1 MAMRITRRRLLE
13 AGGAVMATAALP
25 GTLRQALAQEAT
37 KETAKET
44 EVHGLSTFGELA
56 LPPDFPHFSYV
67 NPRAPK
73 GGSITLQIKRASG
86 NQGFDTFNTLN
97 TFVLQGDGA
106 AGMDACFDSLMAGS
120 GDEPGAL
127 YGLLAKSV
135 AVSTDRLTY
144 RFRLRPEARF
154 HDGSRLT
161 AADVAFTMNLLKTK
175 GHPSYRL
182 LLNELVSVVAEGE
195 EIVVVQFSPKRGRDL
210 HLVVA
215 GLPVFSEKFWSTRN
229 FEASTLEPPLGSGA
243 YKVGR
248 LEQGRFI
255 EFERVAD
262 YWGKDLPVNVGVNN
276 FDRVRWEYFRDRQ
289 VAFEAFKNG
298 VITFQEEFTSRIWA
312 TGYDFPAVKEGKVR
326 KESLPK
332 TDPTGSQGWVFNLR
346 RDKFSDPRIREALG
360 LCFDFEWTNKNIMF
374 GSYARITSYFENSD
388 AKASGKPSPEE
399 LALLEPFRGQVPEVV
414 FGEPFLPPVSDGSGS
429 DRNLLRKADELFR
442 AAGCKRD
449 GNVLK
454 LPDGKP
460 FEIEFLDS
468 QGALQPHT
476 QPFQANL
483 KRLGINATSR
493 IVDGAQYQRR
503 LDEFD
508 FDIISRALGGS
519 AIPSDT
525 LRIVYGSEAA
535 RTRGS
540 RNVGGVASPAIDAL
554 IGHIGQAKSY
564 AEVVVA
570 AKALDRVLRA
580 GRYWI
585 PMWWNPHE
593 WLAFWDMYDRP
604 ETKPK
609 FGSGAPSIWW
619 FDPDKAKRIGRG

>member
-1 MAMRITRRRLLE
+1 MTIRMTRRRVLEGATLL
-13 AGGAVMATAALP
+13 AGGTALP
-25 GTLRQALAQEAT
+25 GLGGRAVAQGV
-37 KETAKET
+37 ET
-44 EVHGLSTFGELA
+44 HGLSTFGELG
-56 LPPDFPHFSYV
+56 LPADFPHFPYV
-67 NPRAPK
+67 NPKAPK
-73 GGSITLQIKRASG
+73 GGTLTVQIKRASG
-86 NQGFDTFNTLN
+86 NQSFDTFNTLN

-106 AGMDACFDSLMAGS
+106 AGMDSCFDSLMSGS
-120 GDEPGAL
+120 GDEPGTL
-127 YGLLAKSV
+127 YGLLARSV
-135 AVSTDRLTY
+135 AISPDKLTY

-154 HDGSRLT
+154 HDGSRVT
-161 AADVAFTMNLLKTK
+161 ARDVAFSMNLLKSK

-182 LLNELVSVVAEGE
+182 MLNELVSATAESDDIFVA
-195 EIVVVQFSPKRGRDL
+195 QLSPKRSRDL
-210 HLVVA
+210 HLIVA
-215 GLPVFSEKFWSTRN
+215 GLPVFSEAFWSTRN
-229 FEASTLEPPLGSGA
+229 FEASTLEPPLGSGP
-243 YKVGR
+243 YRVGR
-248 LEQGRFI
+248 FEQGRFI
-255 EFERVAD
+255 EFERVAT
-262 YWGKDLPVNVGVNN
+262 YWGRDLPVNIGVNN

-289 VAFEAFKNG
+289 VAFEAFKSG

-312 TGYDFPAVKEGKVR
+312 TGYDFPALHNGKVK

-332 TDPTGSQGWVFNLR
+332 TDPTGSQGWIFNLR
-346 RDKFSDPRIREALG
+346 REKFADPRIREALG

-374 GSYARITSYFENSD
+374 SSFARMTSYFENSD
-388 AKASGKPSPEE
+388 SKAVGLPSAAE
-399 LALLEPFRGQVPEVV
+399 LKLLEPFRGQVPDEV

-429 DRNLLRKADELFR
+429 DRALLRRADEMFR

-454 LPDGKP
+454 LPNGQP

-483 KRLGINATSR
+483 KRLGITATSR

-519 AIPSDT
+519 SIPSDS

-535 RTRGS
+535 KTRGS
-540 RNVGGVASPAIDAL
+540 RNVGGVNHPAIDAM
-554 IGHIGQAKSY
+554 IAAIGQADSY
-564 AEVVVA
+564 AEVVIA
-570 AKALDRVLRA
+570 AKCLDRVLRA

-585 PMWWNPHE
+585 PMWWNPTE
-593 WLAFWDMYDRP
+593 WLAYWDMFDRP
-604 ETKPK
+604 QTKPK

-619 FDPDKAKRIGRG
+619 YDADKAKRIGKA

>member
-1 MAMRITRRRLLE
+1 MAIRFTRRRLIEGASALA
-13 AGGAVMATAALP
+13 AGVALP
-25 GTLRQALAQEAT
+25 GLAGQAFAQE
-37 KETAKET
+37 T
-44 EVHGLSTFGELA
+44 ESHGLSTFGELA
-56 LPPDFPHFSYV
+56 LPPDFPHFAYV
-67 NPRAPK
+67 NPKAPK
-73 GGSITLQIKRASG
+73 GGTLTIQIKRAGG
-86 NQGFDTFNTLN
+86 NQSFDTFDTLN
-97 TFVLQGDGA
+97 TFVLQGNGA

-120 GDEPGAL
+120 ADEPGSL

-135 AVSTDRLTY
+135 AVSSDRLTY
-144 RFRLRPEARF
+144 RFRMRPEAKF
-154 HDGSRLT
+154 HDGTRVT
-161 AADVAFTMNLLKTK
+161 AGDAAFTFNLLKAK

-182 LLNELVSVVAEGE
+182 ILNEVVSAKAESDD
-195 EIVVVQFSPKRGRDL
+195 ILVVQLSPKRSRDL

-215 GLPVFSEKFWSTRN
+215 GLPVFSEKYWSTRN
-229 FEASTLEPPLGSGA
+229 FEAATLEAPLGSGA
-243 YKVGR
+243 YKVAR

-255 EFERVAD
+255 EFERFPG
-262 YWGKDLPVNVGVNN
+262 YWGRDLPVNIGANN

-289 VAFEAFKNG
+289 VAFEAFKSG

-312 TGYDFPAVKEGKVR
+312 TGYDFPAINEGKVK
-326 KESLPK
+326 KEAVPK
-332 TDPTGSQGWVFNLR
+332 TDPTGSQGWIYNLR
-346 RDKFSDPRIREALG
+346 REKFADPRIREALG
-360 LCFDFEWTNKNIMF
+360 LAFDFEWTNKNIMF
-374 GSYARITSYFENSD
+374 SSFSRMTSYFENSD
-388 AKASGKPSPEE
+388 SKAVGKPSPEE
-399 LALLEPFRGQVPEVV
+399 LVLLEPFRNQVPDEV

-429 DRNLLRKADELFR
+429 DRALLRRADEMLR

-454 LPDGKP
+454 LPNGQP

-468 QGALQPHT
+468 QPALQPHT

-519 AIPSDT
+519 AIPSDS

-535 RTRGS
+535 KTRGS
-540 RNVGGVASPAIDAL
+540 RNAGGVSSPAIDAM
-554 IGHIGQAKSY
+554 IEKIGQADSY

-570 AKALDRVLRA
+570 AKCLDRLLRA

-585 PMWWNPHE
+585 PMWWNASE
-593 WLAFWDMYDRP
+593 WLAYWDMFDRP
-604 ETKPK
+604 QTKPK
-609 FGSGAPSIWW
+609 FGSGAPSTWW
-619 FDPDKAKRIGRG
+619 YDAEKAKRIGRG

>member
-13 AGGAVMATAALP
+13 ASGIAAAAASLP
-25 GTLRQALAQEAT
+25 SLGSEALAQDAEI
-37 KETAKET
+37 
-44 EVHGLSTFGELA
+44 HGLSTFGELA
-56 LPPDFPHFSYV
+56 LPPDFPHFGYV
-67 NPRAPK
+67 NPKAPK
-73 GGSITLQIKRASG
+73 GGTLTIQIKRAGG
-86 NQGFDTFNTLN
+86 NQSFDTFNTLN

-120 GDEPGAL
+120 GDEPGSL

-135 AVSTDRLTY
+135 AISPDKLTY
-144 RFRLRPEARF
+144 RFRLRPEAKF
-154 HDGSRLT
+154 HDGSRVT
-161 AADVAFTMNLLKTK
+161 AADVAFSMNILKSK

-182 LLNELVSVVAEGE
+182 ILNELVSATAEGA
-195 EIVVVQFSPKRGRDL
+195 EIVVVQLSPKRSRDL

-215 GLPVFSEKFWSTRN
+215 GLPVFSEKFWSTRD
-229 FEASTLEPPLGSGA
+229 FGASTLEPPLGSGA

-248 LEQGRFI
+248 FEQGRFI
-255 EFERVAD
+255 EFERVPD
-262 YWGKDLPVNVGVNN
+262 YWGKDLPVNIGTSN

-289 VAFEAFKNG
+289 VAFEAFKSG
-298 VITFQEEFTSRIWA
+298 IITFQEEYTARIWA
-312 TGYDFPAVKEGKVR
+312 TAYDFPAIHEGKVK

-332 TDPTGSQGWVFNLR
+332 TEPTGSQGWVFNLR
-346 RDKFSDPRIREALG
+346 RDKFADPRIREALG

-374 GSYARITSYFENSD
+374 SAYSRMTSYFENSD
-388 AKASGKPSPEE
+388 SKAVGKPSPEE
-399 LALLEPFRGQVPEVV
+399 LALLEPFRGKVPDEV
-414 FGEPFLPPVSDGSGS
+414 FGEPWVPPVSDGSGS
-429 DRNLLRKADELFR
+429 DRALLRRADELFR
-442 AAGCKRD
+442 EAGCKRE
-449 GNVLK
+449 GNILK

-468 QGALQPHT
+468 QPALQPHT

-493 IVDGAQYQRR
+493 IVDASQYQRR

-519 AIPSDT
+519 AIPSDS
-525 LRIVYGSEAA
+525 LRVVYGSEAA
-535 RTRGS
+535 KTRGS
-540 RNVGGVASPAIDAL
+540 RNSGGIASPAIDAM
-554 IGHIGQAKSY
+554 IEKIGQAHSY

-570 AKALDRVLRA
+570 AKALDRLLRA

-585 PMWWNPHE
+585 PMWWNPNE
-593 WLAFWDMYDRP
+593 LLAYWDMYDRP
-604 ETKPK
+604 QTKPK

-619 FDPDKAKRIGRG
+619 YDAEKAKRIGKA

>member
-1 MAMRITRRRLLE
+1 MTTRITRRRILE
-13 AGGAVMATAALP
+13 TGVLVAAGS
-25 GTLRQALAQEAT
+25 ALAGPGGRAFAQDA
-37 KETAKET
+37 
-44 EVHGLSTFGELA
+44 EVHGLSTFGELG
-56 LPPDFPHFSYV
+56 LPPDFPHFPYV
-67 NPRAPK
+67 NPKAPK
-73 GGSITLQIKRASG
+73 GGTLTVQIKRGSG
-86 NQGFDTFNTLN
+86 NQSFDTFNTLN

-120 GDEPGAL
+120 GDEPGTV

-135 AVSTDRLTY
+135 AVSPDKLNY

-154 HDGSRLT
+154 HDGSRVT
-161 AADVAFTMNLLKTK
+161 AADVAFSMNLLKAK

-182 LLNELVSVVAEGE
+182 MLNELVSAAAESEEVFVA
-195 EIVVVQFSPKRGRDL
+195 QLSPKRSRDL
-210 HLVVA
+210 HLIVS

-229 FEASTLEPPLGSGA
+229 FEASTLEPPLGSGP
-243 YKVGR
+243 YRVGR

-262 YWGKDLPVNVGVNN
+262 YWGKDLPVNIGINN

-289 VAFEAFKNG
+289 VAFEAFKSG

-312 TGYDFPAVKEGKVR
+312 TGYDFPALHDGKVK

-346 RDKFSDPRIREALG
+346 REKFADPRIREALG
-360 LCFDFEWTNKNIMF
+360 LCFDFDWTNKNIMF
-374 GSYARITSYFENSD
+374 SSFARMTSYFENSD
-388 AKASGKPSPEE
+388 SKAVGLPSPEE
-399 LALLEPFRGQVPEVV
+399 LKLLEPFRGQVPDEV

-429 DRNLLRKADELFR
+429 DRALLRRADELFR

-454 LPDGKP
+454 LPNGQP

-519 AIPSDT
+519 AIPSDS

-535 RTRGS
+535 KTRGS
-540 RNVGGVASPAIDAL
+540 RNVGGVSSPAVDAM
-554 IGHIGQAKSY
+554 IAAIGQADSY
-564 AEVVVA
+564 AQVVVA
-570 AKALDRVLRA
+570 AKCLDRVLRA

-585 PMWWNPHE
+585 PMWWNPTE
-593 WLAFWDMYDRP
+593 WLAYWDMFDRP
-604 ETKPK
+604 QTKPK

-619 FDPDKAKRIGRG
+619 YDAEKAKRIGKA